1 MITENITWTESLYL
15 SQKPEIKK
23 GRVSFIIV
31 NWNGIKTIAECLDS
45 ILAQSYKNYEI
56 IFVDNYSTDGSAQL
70 VQRRYKP
77 DKFISLNRNYGYAQ
91 ANNIGLRHA
100 KGEYLAL
107 VNNDAVL
114 DKHWLRKAVDVLAKD
129 ESQKTGSVATKIIN
143 YHQPTLID
151 TAGVEFFGFGAG
163 WDYKGL
169 SADSKEVNQRKEV
182 FGACATAALY
192 RKQIIDQIGLFD
204 PRYFI
209 YFEDTDLA
217 FKLRLFGYKC
227 IYEPEAVCYHYGGV
241 KRDKNSKFYIQFG
254 RRNIEFLFFKNMQGH
269 LLAKYLWSHCLYES
283 ALFLFFLLA
292 GKGIP
297 FIKAKIEFIVNLGY
311 VLQERKK
318 LKLAL
323 IRADKFKDASKIEH
337 FFLPSR
343 LRWRG
348 WLDKLRK
355 AVQTYKTYM
364 NLD

>member
-1 MITENITWTESLYL
+1 ME
-15 SQKPEIKK
+15 KDKA
-23 GRVSFIIV
+23 SFIIV
-31 NWNGIKTIAECLDS
+31 NWNGIKTVAECLDS
-45 ILAQSYKNYEI
+45 ILAQNYKNYEI
-56 IFVDNYSTDGSAQL
+56 IFVDNHSTDGSAQL
-70 VQRRYKP
+70 VKKKYSP
-77 DKFISLNRNYGYAQ
+77 DKFIALNRNYGYAQ
-91 ANNIGLRHA
+91 ANNIGFRYA
-100 KGEYLAL
+100 RGEYLAL

-114 DKHWLRKAVDVLAKD
+114 DKDWLSKAVEVLAKD
-129 ESQKTGSVATKIIN
+129 KSQKVGSVATKIIN
-143 YHQPTLID
+143 YQQPTLID
-151 TAGVEFFGFGAG
+151 TAGVEFFAFGAG

-169 SADSKEVNQRKEV
+169 PADSKEVNQRKEV

-192 RKQIIDQIGLFD
+192 RKQIINRLGLFD

-241 KRDKNSKFYIQFG
+241 KRDKHSKYYIHCG
-254 RRNIEFLFFKNMQGH
+254 RRNIEFLFFKNMQGN
-269 LLAKYLWSHCLYES
+269 LLAKYLWSHCVYES

-297 FIKAKIEFIVNLGY
+297 FIKAKINFFVNLGY

-323 IRADKFKDASKIEH
+323 IRANKFKDASKIEH
-337 FFLPSR
+337 FFFPSR

-348 WLDKLRK
+348 WLDKLKK
-355 AVQTYKTYM
+355 AVQTYKAYM

>member
-1 MITENITWTESLYL
+1 ME
-15 SQKPEIKK
+15 QGK
-23 GRVSFIIV
+23 VSFIIV
-31 NWNGIKTIAECLDS
+31 NWNGIKTVAECLDS
-45 ILAQSYKNYEI
+45 VLGQSYKYYEI
-56 IFVDNYSTDGSAQL
+56 IFVDNHSTDGSAQL
-70 VQRRYKP
+70 VNTRYRP
-77 DKFISLNRNYGYAQ
+77 DKFISLGRNYGYAE
-91 ANNIGLRHA
+91 ANNIGLRQA

-114 DKHWLRKAVDVLAKD
+114 DKNWLLKAVGVLEEDK
-129 ESQKTGSVATKIIN
+129 SQVVGSVASKIIN

-151 TAGVEFFGFGAG
+151 TAGVEYFGFGAG

-169 SADSKEVNQRKEV
+169 PADSKEVNQRKEV
-182 FGACATAALY
+182 FGPCATAALY
-192 RKQIIDQIGLFD
+192 RKQLIDELGLFD

-209 YFEDTDLA
+209 YFEDTELA

-241 KRDKNSKFYIQFG
+241 KQDKNSKFYIQCG
-254 RRNIEFLFFKNMQGH
+254 RRNIEFLFFKNMQRN

-283 ALFLFFLLA
+283 ALFIFFLLA

-297 FIKAKIEFIVNLGY
+297 FIKAKIQFVTNLGY
-311 VLQERKK
+311 ILQERKK

-323 IRADKFKDASKIEH
+323 IKADKFKEVSRVEQY
-337 FFLPSR
+337 FLPSH

-348 WLDKLRK
+348 RLDKLKK
-355 AVQTYKTYM
+355 AIQTYKTYM